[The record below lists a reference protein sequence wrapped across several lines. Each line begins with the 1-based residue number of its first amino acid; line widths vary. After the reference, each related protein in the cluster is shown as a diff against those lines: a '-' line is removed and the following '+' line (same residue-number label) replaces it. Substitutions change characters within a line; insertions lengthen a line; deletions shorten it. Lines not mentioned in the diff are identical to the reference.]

1 MLDPKLIKEK
11 PEMIRNMLKS
21 RAVEFD
27 LDELIKTDE
36 KRREFII
43 KTDELRKKKNQVGI
57 RISEKKKAKEDA
69 SSILAEM
76 KNISSELTKLES
88 EQEEIENKYLKLAS
102 TIPNLVHESVPI
114 GIDDSANIE
123 IKKWGNIPKFD
134 FKVKDHIDISENLN
148 LVDLERA
155 AKVAGARF
163 YYLKNDLVRLN
174 QALINFGL
182 DFLAEKGYSLIQPPY
197 MINRESMEGAVIAE
211 DFEEV
216 IYKIQDED
224 LYMIGTSEHAMAA
237 MHSKEIIEGKN
248 IPMKYA
254 GISPCF
260 RKEAGAHGRDQ
271 KGIFRVHQ
279 FDKIE
284 QFVFSKPE
292 DSWKEHEKLLAVAEE
307 FYQKLEIPYR
317 VMLLSTGDI
326 GKISAKT
333 YDIEAWMAGQN
344 AYREIVSCSNCLE
357 YQARRLK
364 IRFRDKTN
372 EDTQYIHTLNSTLI
386 ATTRVLV
393 SIMENFQTKEGHIRI
408 PQGFTAI
415 YGKSERDILTY
426 PYILDL
432 KFVKNWHAE
441 KVE

>member
-1 MLDPKLIKEK
+1 MLDPKLIKEN
-11 PEMIRNMLKS
+11 PEIIRSMLKS

-27 LDELIKTDE
+27 LDGLIELDK

-43 KTDELRKKKNQVGI
+43 KTDELRKKKNQVAI
-57 RISEKKKAKEDA
+57 IISEKKKGGDDI

-76 KNISSELTKLES
+76 KNISNEITELES
-88 EQEEIENKYLKLAS
+88 EQENIESKYLKLAL

-114 GIDDSANIE
+114 GVDDSANIE
-123 IKKWGNIPKFD
+123 IKKWGNIPEFD
-134 FKVKDHIDISENLN
+134 FKIKDHIDISEDLN

-216 IYKIQDED
+216 IYKIQEED

-237 MHSKEIIEGKN
+237 MHSKEIIEGKE

-292 DSWKEHEKLLAVAEE
+292 DSWKEHEKMLAVAEE

-372 EDTQYIHTLNSTLI
+372 EDTHYIHTLNSTLI

-393 SIMENFQTKEGHIRI
+393 AIMENFQTKDGHIRI
-408 PQGFTAI
+408 PQVLQGYMGNQKEI
-415 YGKSERDILTY
+415 
-426 PYILDL
+426 
-432 KFVKNWHAE
+432 
-441 KVE
+441 

>member
-11 PEMIRNMLKS
+11 PEMIKNMLKS
-21 RAVEFD
+21 RVVEFD
-27 LDELIKTDE
+27 LEGLIESDQ

-43 KTDELRKKKNQVGI
+43 KTDELRKKKNQI
-57 RISEKKKAKEDA
+57 AITISEKKKAGQDA

-76 KNISSELTKLES
+76 KNISNELTKLDS
-88 EQEEIENKYLKLAS
+88 EQEEIEKKYLKLAS
-102 TIPNLVHESVPI
+102 TIPNVVHESVPI
-114 GIDDSANIE
+114 GPNDSANKE

-134 FKVKDHIDISENLN
+134 FKVKDHIDISEDLN

-174 QALINFGL
+174 QALIHFGL
-182 DFLAEKGYSLIQPPY
+182 DFLAQKGYSLVQPPY
-197 MINRESMEGAVIAE
+197 MINREAMEGAVIAE

-216 IYKIQDED
+216 IYKVEEED

-248 IPMKYA
+248 IPLKYA

-284 QFVFSKPE
+284 QFIFSKPE
-292 DSWKEHEKLLAVAEE
+292 DSWKEHEKMLAVAEE

-344 AYREIVSCSNCLE
+344 AYREVVSCSNCLE

-372 EDTQYIHTLNSTLI
+372 EDTQYVHTLNSTLI

-393 SIMENFQTKEGHIRI
+393 AIMENFQTKDGHIRI
-408 PQGFTAI
+408 PQVLQSYMGNQKEI
-415 YGKSERDILTY
+415 
-426 PYILDL
+426 
-432 KFVKNWHAE
+432 
-441 KVE
+441 

>member
-11 PEMIRNMLKS
+11 PEVIKNMLKARS
-21 RAVEFD
+21 VEFD
-27 LDELIKTDE
+27 LEGLIDSDQ
-36 KRREFII
+36 KRREFIT
-43 KTDELRKKKNQVGI
+43 KTDELRKKKNQVALN
-57 RISEKKKAKEDA
+57 ISEKKKKGEDI

-76 KNISSELTKLES
+76 KSVSEELSKLEVDQNNN
-88 EQEEIENKYLKLAS
+88 EKKYLKLATS
-102 TIPNLVHESVPI
+102 IPNLIHESVPI
-114 GIDDSANIE
+114 GEDEESNKE
-123 IKKWGNIPKFD
+123 IKKWGNIPEFD
-134 FKVKDHIDISENLN
+134 FKIKDHIDISEDLD

-182 DFLAEKGYSLIQPPY
+182 DFLREKGYSAVQPPY

-216 IYKIQDED
+216 IYKIDNQD

-237 MHSKEIIEGKN
+237 MHSKEIIEGKD
-248 IPMKYA
+248 IPKKYA

-292 DSWKEHEKLLAVAEE
+292 DSWKEHEKLLSIAEE

-317 VMLLSTGDI
+317 VMLLSTGDT
-326 GKISAKT
+326 GNISAKT

-372 EDTQYIHTLNSTLI
+372 EDTQYVHTLNSTLI

-393 SIMENFQTKEGHIRI
+393 AIMENFQTKDGHIRI
-408 PQGFTAI
+408 PEVLQGYMGNQKEI
-415 YGKSERDILTY
+415 
-426 PYILDL
+426 
-432 KFVKNWHAE
+432 
-441 KVE
+441 

>member
-11 PEMIRNMLKS
+11 PEIIRNMLKS

-27 LDELIKTDE
+27 LEGLIESDQ

-43 KTDELRKKKNQVGI
+43 KTDELRKKKNQVAI
-57 RISEKKKAKEDA
+57 TISEKKKAGDDA
-69 SSILAEM
+69 STILIEM
-76 KNISSELTKLES
+76 KNISNELTKLES
-88 EQEEIENKYLKLAS
+88 EQVEIEKKYLKLAS
-102 TIPNLVHESVPI
+102 TIPNLIHDSVPV
-114 GIDDSANIE
+114 GIDDSSNKE
-123 IKKWGNIPKFD
+123 VKKWGNIPKFD
-134 FKVKDHIDISENLN
+134 FKIKDHIDISEDLD

-174 QALINFGL
+174 QALIHFGL
-182 DFLAEKGYSLIQPPY
+182 DFLTEKGYSLIQPPY

-216 IYKIQDED
+216 IYKVEEED

-237 MHSKEIIEGKN
+237 MHSKEIIEGKK

-254 GISPCF
+254 GVSPCF

-284 QFVFSKPE
+284 QFIFSKPE
-292 DSWKEHEKLLAVAEE
+292 DSWKEHEKMLAVAEE

-372 EDTQYIHTLNSTLI
+372 EDTQYVHTLNSTLI

-393 SIMENFQTKEGHIRI
+393 AIMENFQTKDGHIRI
-408 PQGFTAI
+408 PQVLQSYMGNQKEI
-415 YGKSERDILTY
+415 
-426 PYILDL
+426 
-432 KFVKNWHAE
+432 
-441 KVE
+441 

>member
-1 MLDPKLIKEK
+1 MLDPKLIKEN
-11 PEMIRNMLKS
+11 PEIIRSMLKS

-27 LDELIKTDE
+27 LDGLIELDK

-43 KTDELRKKKNQVGI
+43 KTDELRKKKNQVAI
-57 RISEKKKAKEDA
+57 IISEKKKGGDDI

-76 KNISSELTKLES
+76 KNISNEITELES
-88 EQEEIENKYLKLAS
+88 EQENIESKYLKLAL

-114 GIDDSANIE
+114 GVDDSANIE
-123 IKKWGNIPKFD
+123 IKKWGNIPEFD
-134 FKVKDHIDISENLN
+134 FKIKDHIDISEDLN

-174 QALINFGL
+174 QALIHFGL

-216 IYKIQDED
+216 IYKIQEED

-237 MHSKEIIEGKN
+237 MHSKEIIEGKE

-292 DSWKEHEKLLAVAEE
+292 DSWKEHEKMLAVAEE

-393 SIMENFQTKEGHIRI
+393 AIMENFQTKDGHIRI
-408 PQGFTAI
+408 PQVLQRYMGNQKEI
-415 YGKSERDILTY
+415 
-426 PYILDL
+426 
-432 KFVKNWHAE
+432 
-441 KVE
+441 

>member
-11 PEMIRNMLKS
+11 PQIIRDMLKARS
-21 RAVEFD
+21 VDFD
-27 LDELIKTDE
+27 LDELIEFDQ
-36 KRREFII
+36 KRRELII
-43 KTDELRKKKNQVGI
+43 EIDNLRKKKNEVGI
-57 RISEKKKAKEDA
+57 QISQKKKAGENTTQ
-69 SSILAEM
+69 ILSEM
-76 KNISSELTKLES
+76 IQVSDELVKLELK
-88 EQEEIENKYLKLAS
+88 QETIENAYSNLALS
-102 TIPNLVHESVPI
+102 IPNLVHESVPI
-114 GIDDSANIE
+114 GDESVNKE
-123 IKKWGNIPKFD
+123 IRRWGEIPNFD
-134 FKVKDHIDISENLN
+134 FKINDHIDISENLD

-174 QALINFGL
+174 QSLIHYGL
-182 DFLAEKGYSLIQPPY
+182 DFLAKKEYSLIQPPY
-197 MINRESMEGAVIAE
+197 MINRESMEGAVIAN

-216 IYKIQDED
+216 IYKIEEED

-237 MHSKEIIEGKN
+237 MHSKEIIEGKDLP
-248 IPMKYA
+248 IRYA

-284 QFVFSKPE
+284 QFVFSRPE
-292 DSWKEHEKLLAVAEE
+292 DSWNEHEKMLAVVEE
-307 FYQKLEIPYR
+307 FYQKLEIPHK
-317 VMLLSTGDI
+317 VMLLSSGDM
-326 GKISAKT
+326 GKVSAKT

-344 AYREIVSCSNCLE
+344 AYREIVSCSNCLD

-372 EDTQYIHTLNSTLI
+372 EDTQYLHTLNSTLV

-393 SIMENFQTKEGHIRI
+393 SIMENFQTKDGHIRI
-408 PQGFTAI
+408 PYVLQSYMGNQKEI
-415 YGKSERDILTY
+415 
-426 PYILDL
+426 
-432 KFVKNWHAE
+432 
-441 KVE
+441 

>member
-11 PEMIRNMLKS
+11 PEVIKNMLKARS
-21 RAVEFD
+21 VEFD
-27 LDELIKTDE
+27 LEGLINSDQ
-36 KRREFII
+36 KRREFIT
-43 KTDELRKKKNQVGI
+43 KTDELRKKKNQVALN
-57 RISEKKKAKEDA
+57 ISEKKKKGEDI

-76 KNISSELTKLES
+76 KSVSEELSKLEV
-88 EQEEIENKYLKLAS
+88 EQNNIEKKYLKLATS
-102 TIPNLVHESVPI
+102 IPNLIHESVPI
-114 GIDDSANIE
+114 GEDEESNKE
-123 IKKWGNIPKFD
+123 IKKWGNIPEFD
-134 FKVKDHIDISENLN
+134 FKIKDHIDISEDLD

-182 DFLAEKGYSLIQPPY
+182 DFLREKGYSIVQPPY

-216 IYKIQDED
+216 IYKIDNQD

-248 IPMKYA
+248 IPKKYA

-292 DSWKEHEKLLAVAEE
+292 DSWKEHEKLLSIAEE

-317 VMLLSTGDI
+317 VMLLSTGDT
-326 GKISAKT
+326 GNISAKT
-333 YDIEAWMAGQN
+333 FDIEAWMAGQN

-372 EDTQYIHTLNSTLI
+372 EDTQYVHTLNSTLI

-393 SIMENFQTKEGHIRI
+393 AIMENFQTKDGHIRI
-408 PQGFTAI
+408 PQVLQGYMGNQKEI
-415 YGKSERDILTY
+415 
-426 PYILDL
+426 
-432 KFVKNWHAE
+432 
-441 KVE
+441 